1 MTQDFALH
9 HLIIKQHALESF
21 IYLKLHNSKST
32 NFTQIHYACK
42 QLASID
48 AAINTL
54 CGVE

>member
-1 MTQDFALH
+1 MSQDFALR
-9 HLIIKQHALESF
+9 HLIFKQHALESF

-32 NFTQIHYACK
+32 NFTQIHHACK

-48 AAINTL
+48 AAINAL